1 MGLRARLSATALA
14 TAMFVAFVP
23 ATANA
28 AEDGEEGSRA
38 VFSDNF
44 QSGFDTTNKW
54 LQVPVGGLP
63 SGDGVASTSSAGLKV
78 VPSGKD
84 SAGNPAFAY
93 TTGQQSAGGQGDSD
107 HLKYL
112 TWPRHNSTKGF
123 PGWDSP
129 DFGQLSCNTRM
140 GVTTTNTDK
149 HPFGAA
155 VSNPQTDLRLAA
167 GSLVS
172 VDQETNVVFD
182 FFVTNN
188 TVYAFYER
196 LRSPGSTYAA
206 FSYAVPVANI
216 TKGQQVSYTIT
227 LDQQR
232 TRARWKVNGSTVLT
246 VSKIGTRALDR
257 KYLLIDHGGTDQ
269 VVAPRQ
275 LQCALGTFTLL
286 DGSGADGKGL
296 VKLDSTTNSYYKP
309 SVGAPTAQ
317 TFYDDQSLAGNRL
330 WGQGAQLQV
339 SSFSVSTS

>member
-1 MGLRARLSATALA
+1 MGLRARLSGTALA
-14 TAMFVAFVP
+14 TALFVAFVP

-28 AEDGEEGSRA
+28 AEDGEEGSHT

-54 LQVPVGGLP
+54 FQMPVGGLT
-63 SGDGVASTSSAGLKV
+63 SGDGITSTSTAGLKI

-93 TTGQQSAGGQGDSD
+93 TTGQQSAGGQGDAD

-112 TWPRHNSTKGF
+112 ASPRHYSTKGF
-123 PGWDSP
+123 PGWDTP
-129 DFGQLSCNTRM
+129 DFGTQSCNTRM

-155 VSNPQTDLRLAA
+155 VSNAQTDPRLASGA
-167 GSLVS
+167 LVS
-172 VDQETNVVFD
+172 FDQETNMVFD

-196 LRSPGSTYAA
+196 LRSPGSTYAS
-206 FSYAVPVANI
+206 FSYAVPVMTI
-216 TKGQQVSYTIT
+216 TKGQQVSYSIT

-232 TRARWKVNGSTVLT
+232 TRARWKVNGVTMLT

-257 KYLLIDHGGTDQ
+257 KYLLIDHGGNDE

-275 LQCALGTFTLL
+275 MQCALGTFTLL

-296 VKLDSTTNSYYKP
+296 VKLDSTANSYYKP

-317 TFYDDQSLAGNRL
+317 SFFDDQSLAGNRL

-339 SSFSVSTS
+339 SSFSVSAS